1 MSPWWLLVALGI
13 FLIGVTKSGFGSGLG
28 LMVVPVIVIAMGH
41 IPGQGSDAA
50 LGLMLPLLIV
60 GDVIAVYQ
68 YRHLFSLN
76 IVKRLFPGTAIGV
89 VLGGVLLW
97 WFRHQKS
104 DRLVGALIQIE
115 VGCESMLLVGLHF
128 YRIWRGAKRK
138 LLPEPARGLV
148 TGCFAAISS
157 TLAHAAGPIIAMYL
171 LPLRID
177 RQLFVGTSALYF
189 FTLNAAKIFTYW
201 LAGQFT
207 NLTPMLAVEFLPLVV
222 IGAIFG
228 VWLNRRINERLFGTI
243 VYVVTFGLGIYILV
257 EGVHTLVRGQ
267 S

>member
-1 MSPWWLLVALGI
+1 
-13 FLIGVTKSGFGSGLG
+13 
-28 LMVVPVIVIAMGH
+28 
-41 IPGQGSDAA
+41 
-50 LGLMLPLLIV
+50 
-60 GDVIAVYQ
+60 
-68 YRHLFSLN
+68 
-76 IVKRLFPGTAIGV
+76 
-89 VLGGVLLW
+89 
-97 WFRHQKS
+97 
-104 DRLVGALIQIE
+104 
-115 VGCESMLLVGLHF
+115 
-128 YRIWRGAKRK
+128 
-138 LLPEPARGLV
+138 
-148 TGCFAAISS
+148 
-157 TLAHAAGPIIAMYL
+157 LAHAAGPIIAMYL